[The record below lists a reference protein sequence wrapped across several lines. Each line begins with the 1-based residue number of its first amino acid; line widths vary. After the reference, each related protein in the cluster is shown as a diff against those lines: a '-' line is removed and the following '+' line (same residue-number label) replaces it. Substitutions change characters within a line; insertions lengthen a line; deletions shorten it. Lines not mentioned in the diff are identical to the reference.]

1 MSVTIDFLYKGA
13 GVKELKLQ
21 SGKEGLNNI
30 VFDVHMVETVE
41 MAEFLKGGEMVFT
54 IGIGIKNDEDLLT
67 LIKKYIEKKSSG
79 VVISIGMYVKKISQE
94 ILDYCNDNKLPLF
107 TIPWKISTPHLMKN
121 FTYKIIES
129 ERTADEISNWIKNAI
144 KFPKKHE
151 SYVPNLDKAG
161 LKEEWNYQVGI
172 IKVNIEDKYSFNIDE
187 SMLGF
192 VRHIQNIINDSRKIL
207 FTTYIGIELI
217 ILFYNDDEKEV
228 YEVSQ
233 KIYKGLKK
241 QFSKYAFSL
250 GIGKVING
258 LERIHESYEDASNIL
273 KINKLIGKDRTNISS
288 SEINIYKL
296 LVTVENRHYFNEFYD
311 DTIGDLE
318 KYDLLNN
325 TDYMHTLKSYF
336 ENNCNIKE
344 LAASLYVHRNTINY
358 KISKIEQILN
368 CDISNIHDRCQ
379 LYLGLM
385 IKNIK

>member
-67 LIKKYIEKKSSG
+67 LIKKYIEKNSSG

-273 KINKLIGKDRTNISS
+273 KINKLIGKDRT
-288 SEINIYKL
+288 
-296 LVTVENRHYFNEFYD
+296 
-311 DTIGDLE
+311 
-318 KYDLLNN
+318 
-325 TDYMHTLKSYF
+325 
-336 ENNCNIKE
+336 
-344 LAASLYVHRNTINY
+344 
-358 KISKIEQILN
+358 
-368 CDISNIHDRCQ
+368 
-379 LYLGLM
+379 
-385 IKNIK
+385 